1 MKRNLQACLA
11 LASVLALAAAGG
23 QAAMP
28 GPASLLTKLDLS
40 GGGVFAPAPA
50 AGDLAAPASVPGA
63 PAPSASQPVR
73 ADGARVFPDTSFTP
87 GRLCATSDPD
97 FKEYRYA
104 EHIPY
109 CNRHVTQQMKQE
121 VAAHYGVPQSDWPKY
136 EFDHL
141 IPLGV
146 GGNSHVENLWPQPR
160 GNPDG
165 SDDKDKLEDLLFHQ
179 MQAGSM
185 KQADAVSQ
193 IWAWFQGSSET
204 DKGMMYR
211 LAAGELHQD

>member
-1 MKRNLQACLA
+1 MRKELA
-11 LASVLALAAAGG
+11 LFVVLAGAL
-23 QAAMP
+23 
-28 GPASLLTKLDLS
+28 PASAAPLGLDLS
-40 GGGVFAPAPA
+40 KLNVSGGEVFAPAPA
-50 AGDLAAPASVPGA
+50 AGEMAALPSVPGA
-63 PAPSASQPVR
+63 PVPSAGQPVQ
-73 ADGARVFPDTSFTP
+73 AAGARVSPDTSFTP
-87 GRLCATSDPD
+87 GRLCTAADSD
-97 FKEYRYA
+97 FKEYRYS

-141 IPLGV
+141 VPLGI

-179 MQAGSM
+179 MQAGSI

-193 IWAWFQGSSET
+193 IWAWFQGNSET
-204 DKGMMYR
+204 DKGMKDQR
-211 LAAGELHQD
+211 VPGEPHQD